1 MMRMRK
7 RKWID
12 PYLENEDV
20 YLIKDGH
27 NYKDIYLEIGM
38 GMGDFIT
45 ASCKENPK
53 IFYIGLERIDACV
66 ARAIKKARE
75 LSLENIR
82 IIRAD
87 ACKLLELFD
96 EKSVKRIYIHFCD
109 PWPKR
114 KTHKRRLTYN
124 TFLEIYNKILADDG
138 DIIFKTDNTALF
150 DDSLEYFA
158 SSPFE
163 ILELSRDYH
172 SSLHQ
177 EPKTGYEEKFVSMG
191 LPIYYARL
199 KKKEG

>member
-1 MMRMRK
+1 MRMRK

-12 PYLENEDV
+12 PYLENENV
-20 YLIKDGH
+20 YLIKDAH
-27 NYKDIYLEIGM
+27 NFKNVYLEIGM

-45 ASCKENPK
+45 ASAKENPD

-75 LSLENIR
+75 LNLENIR

-87 ACKLLELFD
+87 AVHLTELFE
-96 EKSVKRIYIHFCD
+96 EKSVKRIYLHFSD

-124 TFLEIYNKILADDG
+124 TFLDIYNKVLTDDG
-138 DIIFKTDNTALF
+138 DIIFKTDNVALF
-150 DDSLEYFA
+150 DDSLEYFK

-163 ILELSRDYH
+163 IIETSRNYH
-172 SSLHQ
+172 ETLHT

-199 KKKEG
+199 RKKEG